1 MAVYVLSLAASVLI
15 LVLLRGELR
24 KSELARQSWEQLV
37 EQLKAVN
44 TAGITLAALESD
56 SPFAFDPDEVWT
68 MIGEWEGLRRMQ
80 ANARLLIVLASHATH
95 WNDGE
100 RQLVA
105 EQMRRDA
112 REIQKAVR
120 RMKFQRC
127 LGKGNAFLFS
137 DTLGTVCAYYRMSER
152 LLTLFER
159 SPSRRYG
166 QLTAAVWP
174 NLSQA
179 V

>member
-1 MAVYVLSLAASVLI
+1 MAICVLSLAASFLLLI
-15 LVLLRGELR
+15 LVRSELR
-24 KSELARQSWEQLV
+24 NYQLARQSWGQLLEQLR
-37 EQLKAVN
+37 AVN

-95 WNDGE
+95 WNSEE
-100 RQLVA
+100 RQVVA

-120 RMKFQRC
+120 RMQFQRF
-127 LGKGNAFLFS
+127 LGNGTAFLFS

-152 LLTLFER
+152 LLTLFEK

-174 NLSQA
+174 SLSQA